1 MTGGRAA
8 NVAEEIAALDV
19 ELAELAEKK
28 AIVEKR
34 VRELMAAEDLRAGV
48 FHAQEIFAA
57 KQEKLTLVTQLEIVR
72 RRRERLLAGQ

>member
-48 FHAQEIFAA
+48 FHAQEIFSA